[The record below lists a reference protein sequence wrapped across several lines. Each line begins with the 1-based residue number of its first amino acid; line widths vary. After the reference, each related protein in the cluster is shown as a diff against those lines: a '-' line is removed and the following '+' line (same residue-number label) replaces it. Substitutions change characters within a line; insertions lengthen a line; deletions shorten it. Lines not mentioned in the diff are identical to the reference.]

1 MERLRLAAQGSGAV
15 VTQRVFADTIE
26 GRYCEL
32 TCNQVHEP
40 ATRWEPATNE
50 YEAIDLYVDGELVSM
65 TEHQDL
71 VDRLMEQGPC
81 R

>member
-1 MERLRLAAQGSGAV
+1 

-32 TCNQVHEP
+32 TCNQLHEP

-50 YEAIDLYVDGELVSM
+50 YEAIDLYVDGEEVSILD
-65 TEHQDL
+65 HQDL
-71 VDRLMEQGPC
+71 VERLMECPPC